1 AVENLDLW
9 LPGGKRLISGLDLQ
23 LEAGDSLLIRAPSGY
38 GKSTLVRAITGIWE
52 HASGTAR
59 YDLGSVLTL
68 SQKTYLP
75 LGSLRDML
83 WYPHPAQPGNDA
95 QLQHYM
101 QQCGLEHLVPK
112 LDEEVDWSQ
121 ILSLGEQQRCAFVRA
136 LLSRPSVLF
145 LDESTS
151 ALDEAT
157 EAQCYALL
165 KRELSDTIL
174 ISIGHRASL
183 ERFHAQLLELKG
195 VDQESQHPVRQLDA
209 PRFDTAT

>member
-1 AVENLDLW
+1 
-9 LPGGKRLISGLDLQ
+9 
-23 LEAGDSLLIRAPSGY
+23 
-38 GKSTLVRAITGIWE
+38 
-52 HASGTAR
+52 
-59 YDLGSVLTL
+59 
-68 SQKTYLP
+68 
-75 LGSLRDML
+75 
-83 WYPHPAQPGNDA
+83 
-95 QLQHYM
+95 M

-174 ISIGHRASL
+174 ISVGHRPSL
-183 ERFHAQLLELKG
+183 EQFHCNVLEL
-195 VDQESQHPVRQLDA
+195 ESGDRWNHYPAKPVEA